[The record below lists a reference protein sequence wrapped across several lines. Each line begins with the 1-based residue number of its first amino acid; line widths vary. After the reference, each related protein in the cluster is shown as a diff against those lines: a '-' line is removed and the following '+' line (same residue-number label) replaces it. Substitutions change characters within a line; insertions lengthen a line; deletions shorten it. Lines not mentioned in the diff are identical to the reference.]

1 MDIFDLA
8 PFILT
13 AMAIGFIYIKR
24 SRSKERQY
32 TPYDI
37 TPIETR
43 EIFFDESPEQF
54 KERIKKLLA
63 DQGIT
68 VHSEKGNKILFD
80 SQKIGAFHWG
90 FLYTLE
96 VSLQGE
102 GTQAVFGIFGKGPN
116 PPRRKTQGHYLDEF
130 INSRILQ

>member
-13 AMAIGFIYIKR
+13 AMAIGFIYLKR
-24 SRSKERQY
+24 SRSKERKY
-32 TPYDI
+32 TPYGI

-43 EIFFDESPEQF
+43 DIFFDESPEQL
-54 KERIKKLLA
+54 KARIKKLLT

-68 VHSEKGNKILFD
+68 VHSEEKDKILFD

-90 FLYTLE
+90 FIYTLE
-96 VSLQGE
+96 VRVQGE
-102 GTQAVFGIFGKGPN
+102 GTLAVFGIFGKGPN
-116 PPRRKTQGHYLDEF
+116 PPRRKTQSHYLDEF
-130 INSRILQ
+130 VNSRIL